1 MCVDG
6 NSVFQMKKQCLCSK
20 ILELGA
26 DGDEESKFLVE
37 NVIFGIAD
45 PDLAIHYATF
55 VGLR

>member
-6 NSVFQMKKQCLCSK
+6 NSVFQMKRQCLCSK

-26 DGDEESKFLVE
+26 DGDKESKFLVE
-37 NVIFGIAD
+37 NVILTAD

>member
-1 MCVDG
+1 M
-6 NSVFQMKKQCLCSK
+6 FQMKKQCLCSK

-45 PDLAIHYATF
+45 PDLAIHCAT
-55 VGLR
+55 VMGL

>member
-6 NSVFQMKKQCLCSK
+6 NSVFQMCSK

-26 DGDEESKFLVE
+26 DGDKESKFLVE

-45 PDLAIHYATF
+45 PDLTIHYATF